1 MPSRIKSKLLIVTV
15 LSATLA
21 VLAVI
26 APMTAAIY
34 SVIFM
39 GVSLFLAVFAWGNAK
54 KNKDLQYKI
63 SKFMT
68 LNVLVVVGMFVSMS
82 NIALGDV
89 NTMLRYAGRHQ
100 RHYCSVCYGTAFQ
113 RRRKNKIK
121 NYNSLSF
128 TERLLFI
135 QYLFIYLFL
144 FRQTLFHIL

>member
-15 LSATLA
+15 LSATQA

-89 NTMLRYAGRHQ
+89 NTMLRYMLAGISGIIAV
-100 RHYCSVCYGTAFQ
+100 YAMA
-113 RRRKNKIK
+113 
-121 NYNSLSF
+121 
-128 TERLLFI
+128 LLFSEEEK
-135 QYLFIYLFL
+135 
-144 FRQTLFHIL
+144 TK

>member
-26 APMTAAIY
+26 APVTAAVY

-39 GVSLFLAVFAWGNAK
+39 GISLFLAVFAWGNAK

-82 NIALGDV
+82 NIALGET
-89 NTMLRYAGRHQ
+89 NTLLTYLLAGISSVIAVYAIG
-100 RHYCSVCYGTAFQ
+100 
-113 RRRKNKIK
+113 
-121 NYNSLSF
+121 
-128 TERLLFI
+128 LLFSEDE
-135 QYLFIYLFL
+135 
-144 FRQTLFHIL
+144 TK

>member
-26 APMTAAIY
+26 APVTAAVY
-34 SVIFM
+34 SVIFK
-39 GVSLFLAVFAWGNAK
+39 GISLFLAVFAWGNAK

-82 NIALGDV
+82 NIALGET
-89 NTMLRYAGRHQ
+89 NTLLTFLLAGISGVIAVYAIGLHF
-100 RHYCSVCYGTAFQ
+100 SEEET
-113 RRRKNKIK
+113 K
-121 NYNSLSF
+121 
-128 TERLLFI
+128 
-135 QYLFIYLFL
+135 
-144 FRQTLFHIL
+144 

>member
-26 APMTAAIY
+26 APMTAAMY

-54 KNKDLQYKI
+54 KNKELQYKI

-89 NTMLRYAGRHQ
+89 NTMLHYMLAGISGIIAVYAM
-100 RHYCSVCYGTAFQ
+100 A
-113 RRRKNKIK
+113 
-121 NYNSLSF
+121 
-128 TERLLFI
+128 LLFSEEEK
-135 QYLFIYLFL
+135 
-144 FRQTLFHIL
+144 TK

>member
-26 APMTAAIY
+26 APMTAAMY

-89 NTMLRYAGRHQ
+89 NTMLRYMLAGISGIIAV
-100 RHYCSVCYGTAFQ
+100 YAMA
-113 RRRKNKIK
+113 
-121 NYNSLSF
+121 
-128 TERLLFI
+128 LLFSEEEK
-135 QYLFIYLFL
+135 
-144 FRQTLFHIL
+144 TK

>member
-15 LSATLA
+15 FSATLA

-26 APMTAAIY
+26 APVTAAVY

-39 GVSLFLAVFAWGNAK
+39 GISLFLAVFAWGIAK

-82 NIALGDV
+82 NIALGET
-89 NTMLRYAGRHQ
+89 NTLLTYLLAGISGVIAVYAIG
-100 RHYCSVCYGTAFQ
+100 
-113 RRRKNKIK
+113 
-121 NYNSLSF
+121 
-128 TERLLFI
+128 LLFSEEE
-135 QYLFIYLFL
+135 
-144 FRQTLFHIL
+144 TK